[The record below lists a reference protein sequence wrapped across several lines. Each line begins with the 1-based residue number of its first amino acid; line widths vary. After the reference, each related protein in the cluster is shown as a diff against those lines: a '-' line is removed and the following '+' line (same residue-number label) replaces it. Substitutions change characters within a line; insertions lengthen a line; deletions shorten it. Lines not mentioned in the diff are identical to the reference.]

1 MDAPLASGGFEN
13 WGEPGPGA
21 WVTIYTSPGHM
32 FMTVGGVRYDTSG
45 RSGVFGS
52 RWNATPRPVSSY
64 TVRHPKGL

>member
-1 MDAPLASGGFEN
+1 
-13 WGEPGPGA
+13 
-21 WVTIYTSPGHM
+21 M